1 MHRKK
6 ARAEND
12 EERENDK
19 DVTNLY
25 FHLIG
30 VVVGTVFIYLC
41 KSNV

>member
-25 FHLIG
+25 LHLIG